1 MSKRSNLL
9 LRNNVKSNQR
19 EKFIANGIPYDEL
32 DTQMINLIDILNF
45 KIGLKTR
52 HCCFGHKPYEEIQV
66 MFEEEVN
73 LKEDQI
79 LELAEL
85 AGREWKGLQLS
96 FSKWARFSPMM
107 FNWSLVLSKRFRNPE
122 DPNKYRYLRSVE
134 EFFENYAAM
143 K

>member
-1 MSKRSNLL
+1 MED
-9 LRNNVKSNQR
+9 NVKPNQR
-19 EKFIANGIPYDEL
+19 EMFLAKGIPYDEL
-32 DTQMINLIDILNF
+32 DAQMINLIDILNF

-96 FSKWARFSPMM
+96 FSKWARFSPLM

-122 DPNKYRYLRSVE
+122 DTNKYHYLRLVE
-134 EFFENYAAM
+134 EFFESYAA
-143 K
+143 KK

>member
-1 MSKRSNLL
+1 MKT
-9 LRNNVKSNQR
+9 NQR
-19 EKFIANGIPYDEL
+19 EKFIRNGIPYDEL
-32 DTQMINLIDILNF
+32 DTQIINLIDILNF

-52 HCCFGHKPYEEIQV
+52 HCCFGHEPYDEIHV
-66 MFEEEVN
+66 MFDEEVN

-79 LELAEL
+79 LEIAEL
-85 AGREWKGLQLS
+85 AGRDWVYLQLS
-96 FSKWARFSPMM
+96 FSKWARCSPLM
-107 FNWSLVLSKRFRNPE
+107 FNWSLVLSKGFENPE

>member
-1 MSKRSNLL
+1 MSKRSSLL
-9 LRNNVKSNQR
+9 LRNNVKAGQR
-19 EKFIANGIPYDEL
+19 EKFITNGIPYDEL
-32 DTQMINLIDILNF
+32 DTQLINLIDILNF

-52 HCCFGHKPYEEIQV
+52 HCCFGHRPYEEIQV
-66 MFEEEVN
+66 MFEDEVN

-96 FSKWARFSPMM
+96 FSKWARFSPLM
-107 FNWSLVLSKRFRNPE
+107 FNWSLVLSKRFRDPE
-122 DPNKYRYLRSVE
+122 DTNKYRYLRSVE
-134 EFFENYAAM
+134 EFFERYAAQ

>member
-1 MSKRSNLL
+1 MNSIDLL
-9 LRNNVKSNQR
+9 FEDNMKLNQR
-19 EKFIANGIPYDEL
+19 EKFLKNGIPYDEL

-45 KIGLKTR
+45 KMGLKTR
-52 HCCFGHKPYEEIQV
+52 HCCFGHKPYEIQV

-96 FSKWARFSPMM
+96 FSKWARFSPLM
-107 FNWSLVLSKRFRNPE
+107 FNWSLVLSKRFRDPE
-122 DPNKYRYLRSVE
+122 DANKYGYLRSVE
-134 EFFENYAAM
+134 EFFESYAA
-143 K
+143 KK

>member
-1 MSKRSNLL
+1 MSENLNLL
-9 LRNNVKSNQR
+9 EDNVKSNQR

-32 DTQMINLIDILNF
+32 DTQMINLINILNF

-96 FSKWARFSPMM
+96 FSKWARFSPLM
-107 FNWSLVLSKRFRNPE
+107 FNWSLVLSKRFRDPE
-122 DPNKYRYLRSVE
+122 DVDKYRYLRSVE
-134 EFFENYAAM
+134 EFFERYSA
-143 K
+143 KK